1 MDVLIAWLDQTRAG
15 DIASIVGLL
24 IAVVGFAI
32 TIRNVRA
39 SRAAAVR
46 AEEAANQA
54 RRAIRF
60 FDVVAEISTAIAA
73 MEEIRRLHRD
83 AAWPILPDRYN
94 ALRKSLITIRGSD
107 LALSEDQQ
115 ARIQAAIVYLA
126 ELERM
131 VEVSLEEDK
140 TPSNVARW
148 NALASGHILE
158 LHSLLL
164 ELKSRA
170 GVT

>member
-1 MDVLIAWLDQTRAG
+1 LVEWLDRTRAG
-15 DIASIVGLL
+15 DIASILGVL
-24 IAVVGFAI
+24 IAMVGFAV

-39 SRAAAVR
+39 SRAAAQR

-54 RRAIRF
+54 RKAIRF

-107 LALSEDQQ
+107 RPLSDEQH

-126 ELERM
+126 ELETM
-131 VEVSLEEDK
+131 VEVSLEQGKPPKD
-140 TPSNVARW
+140 VARW
-148 NALASGHILE
+148 NVLASGHIQE
-158 LHSLLL
+158 LHGSLL
-164 ELKSRA
+164 ELKSRV
-170 GVT
+170 GVS

>member
-1 MDVLIAWLDQTRAG
+1 M
-15 DIASIVGLL
+15 
-24 IAVVGFAI
+24 
-32 TIRNVRA
+32 
-39 SRAAAVR
+39 
-46 AEEAANQA
+46 
-54 RRAIRF
+54 
-60 FDVVAEISTAIAA
+60 
-73 MEEIRRLHRD
+73 
-83 AAWPILPDRYN
+83 
-94 ALRKSLITIRGSD
+94 
-107 LALSEDQQ
+107 SEDQQ